1 MGGID
6 MTCAGVMA
14 EVVTTI
20 VILAPCFSQARS
32 VWEFMAASD
41 VLIVAGTHGNEL
53 NAPWLLEQWNRQ
65 PDLIDA
71 AGLSVQRLVG
81 NPQAQAAMR
90 RYIDRDLN
98 RSFRAD
104 LLEQSGGDLEMRRA
118 RELVGR
124 FGPKGD
130 EPCSVV
136 LDLHS
141 TTAAMGCS
149 LVLYGRRP
157 ADLALAALVQSALG
171 LPIYLHESDSA
182 QTGFLVECWP
192 CGLVVEVGPVPQGV
206 LEARVVRQTR
216 LAVEACLE
224 ALAAVRSGVARL
236 PRQVVVH
243 RHLGSCDVPRGE
255 FDQPQ
260 ALVHQR
266 LQGRDWVPLKPIDA
280 IFEAADGTTLVSP
293 QMDHH
298 PIPVFINEA
307 AYAEKHIAFSLTQR
321 EVWAMELHWL
331 QNLAELLS

>member
-1 MGGID
+1 
-6 MTCAGVMA
+6 
-14 EVVTTI
+14 
-20 VILAPCFSQARS
+20 
-32 VWEFMAASD
+32 MAASD
-41 VLIVAGTHGNEL
+41 VLVVAGTHGNEL
-53 NAPWLLEQWNRQ
+53 NAPWLLQQWDRQ
-65 PDLIDA
+65 PDLINS
-71 AGLSVQRLVG
+71 AGLSIQRLVG

-98 RSFRAD
+98 RSFRPD
-104 LLEQSGGDLEMRRA
+104 LLEQLGGDLEMRRA

-157 ADLALAALVQSALG
+157 ADLALAALVQGALG

-182 QTGFLVECWP
+182 QTGFLVERWP

-206 LEARVVRQTR
+206 LEARIVRQTR
-216 LAVEACLE
+216 IAVEVCLE
-224 ALAAVRSGVARL
+224 ALAAVRSGEMRP

-255 FDQPQ
+255 SDQPH
-260 ALVHQR
+260 ALIHQR
-266 LQGRDWVPLKPIDA
+266 LQGRDWVPLKPSDA
-280 IFEAADGTTLVSP
+280 IYQAADGTTVETP
-293 QMDHH
+293 KIEH
-298 PIPVFINEA
+298 PSIPVFINEA
-307 AYAEKHIAFSLTQR
+307 AYAEKHIAFSLTKR
-321 EVWAMELHWL
+321 EVWAIEPQWL
-331 QNLAELLS
+331 QQLRALMK